1 MEVGGRIPAHGR
13 RNRGGKR
20 MGSLG
25 RLAVRS
31 GGRWV
36 VEFGLWKTYVGDH
49 SPLSLAGDAWPAAA
63 PGGVAGERERARQR
77 GSHGSERESERSRGR
92 ESRVPLRVLSP
103 GVPPPLFV
111 LISFFFFDN

>member
-36 VEFGLWKTYVGDH
+36 VEFGRLRRV
-49 SPLSLAGDAWPAAA
+49 
-63 PGGVAGERERARQR
+63 VR
-77 GSHGSERESERSRGR
+77 GPFVPFSRR
-92 ESRVPLRVLSP
+92 
-103 GVPPPLFV
+103 
-111 LISFFFFDN
+111 

>member
-36 VEFGLWKTYVGDH
+36 VEFGLWKTYVGG
-49 SPLSLAGDAWPAAA
+49 SFA
-63 PGGVAGERERARQR
+63 PF
-77 GSHGSERESERSRGR
+77 SRR
-92 ESRVPLRVLSP
+92 
-103 GVPPPLFV
+103 
-111 LISFFFFDN
+111 

>member
-77 GSHGSERESERSRGR
+77 GSHGSERGRALERERG
-92 ESRVPLRVLSP
+92 SGCPCPSP
-103 GVPPPLFV
+103 RVPPPLLF
-111 LISFFFFDN
+111 